1 MAKQRDGALARISDR
16 SRDRHRIVHATRPLD
31 SLRHSAI
38 IDITRTG
45 PPVAA
50 GWVGATDPNCSGCS
64 SLCPEQKQQE
74 VEDGAFPIRQ
84 IPDN

>member
-1 MAKQRDGALARISDR
+1 MHLLSVSSCRLAYQTL
-16 SRDRHRIVHATRPLD
+16 ANNFPLD
-31 SLRHSAI
+31 SLRHWPI

-50 GWVGATDPNCSGCS
+50 GWVGATDPYCSGCS
-64 SLCPEQKQQE
+64 SVCPEQMQQE